1 MQQRFSLIQEKINS
15 DNYINSFKNEI
26 RSLNEKYDIEQ
37 ETFGISSNGTPTRVH
52 EGYMKVRNEFSTLE
66 EALKD
71 FTSIKDIL
79 YIVDES
85 TIITGEY
92 SNVILEKKENEKVVD
107 LSTLRFI

>member
-15 DNYINSFKNEI
+15 DNCINNFKNEI
-26 RSLNEKYDIEQ
+26 RALNEKYNIEQ
-37 ETFGISSNGTPTRVH
+37 ESFGIASNGTPSRIH

-71 FTSIKDIL
+71 FTSMTDVL

-85 TIITGEY
+85 TFITGEY
-92 SNVILEKKENEKVVD
+92 SNTILEKKEDEKLVD